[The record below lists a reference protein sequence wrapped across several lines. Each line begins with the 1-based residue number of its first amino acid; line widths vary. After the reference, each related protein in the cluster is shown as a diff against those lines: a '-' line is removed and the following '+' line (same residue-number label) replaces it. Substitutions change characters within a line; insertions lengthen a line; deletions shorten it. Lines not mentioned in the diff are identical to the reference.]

1 MLLLNGIWFSVVS
14 QTIYEKYGGFK
25 TISRIV
31 MSFYEMALDSDG
43 IGVHFEDIDM
53 PRLIDHQTKFV
64 SSLVGG
70 PASFSDERIEAV
82 HRHLKISHDDFD
94 EMAELFGEALAMH
107 GMSEADIQIALS
119 AIEGKRAIIV
129 ARDAA

>member
-1 MLLLNGIWFSVVS
+1 MS

-31 MSFYEMALDSDG
+31 MTFYEMALDSDQ
-43 IGVHFEDIDM
+43 IGGYFEDIDM
-53 PRLIDHQTKFV
+53 PRLIDHQTKFI

-82 HRHLKISHDDFD
+82 HRHLNISHADFD
-94 EMAELFGEALAMH
+94 EMTELFAEALSRH
-107 GMSEADIQIALS
+107 GMSEPDIRTALA
-119 AIEGKRAIIV
+119 AIEEKRSIIV
-129 ARDAA
+129 VRDAA